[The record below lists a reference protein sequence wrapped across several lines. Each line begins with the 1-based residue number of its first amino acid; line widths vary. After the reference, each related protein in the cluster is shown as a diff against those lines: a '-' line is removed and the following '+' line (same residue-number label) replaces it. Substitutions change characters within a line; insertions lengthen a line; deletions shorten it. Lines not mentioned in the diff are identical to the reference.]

1 MIYTFSTIKGKIKVL
16 IFNHSLKEVNMNKN
30 INMDR
35 VVNAIEKL
43 EAINGEPEYVVLKK
57 QIASLEREL
66 TIFKNAMK
74 QKLKFKKTKWGL
86 VVPNDTI
93 LKQWQKENLLLEEV
107 YKNKSNQIEVNFKID
122 NQTSIDFNAYKRKA
136 MNSTVVFSGIKLNK
150 EQS

>member
-1 MIYTFSTIKGKIKVL
+1 
-16 IFNHSLKEVNMNKN
+16 MNNK

-43 EAINGEPEYVVLKK
+43 EAINSEPEYIVLKK
-57 QIASLEREL
+57 QIASLQREL
-66 TIFKNAMK
+66 TIFKDAMK
-74 QKLKFKKTKWGL
+74 QKLKFKMTRWGL

-107 YKNKSNQIEVNFKID
+107 YKNKKTQVEINFKID
-122 NQTSIDFNAYKRKA
+122 KNTSIDFNAHKRKA
-136 MNSTVVFSGIKLNK
+136 VDSKVVFSGIKLNK

>member
-1 MIYTFSTIKGKIKVL
+1 MSKK
-16 IFNHSLKEVNMNKN
+16 KE

-43 EAINGEPEYVVLKK
+43 EAINGEPEYIVLKK
-57 QIASLEREL
+57 QIASLQKEL
-66 TIFKNAMK
+66 TIFKDAMK
-74 QKLKFKKTKWGL
+74 QKLKFKMTRWGL

-107 YKNKSNQIEVNFKID
+107 YKNKTTQVEINFKID
-122 NQTSIDFNAYKRKA
+122 NQTSVDFNAYKRKA
-136 MNSTVVFSGIKLNK
+136 MDSTVVFSGIKLNK

>member
-1 MIYTFSTIKGKIKVL
+1 
-16 IFNHSLKEVNMNKN
+16 
-30 INMDR
+30 MDR
-35 VVNAIEKL
+35 VINAIEKL
-43 EAINGEPEYVVLKK
+43 EAINGEPEYIVLKK
-57 QIASLEREL
+57 QIAALQKEL
-66 TIFKNAMK
+66 TIFKDAMK
-74 QKLKFKKTKWGL
+74 QKLKFKMTRWGL

-136 MNSTVVFSGIKLNK
+136 MDSTVVFSGIKLNK

>member
-1 MIYTFSTIKGKIKVL
+1 
-16 IFNHSLKEVNMNKN
+16 MNTK

-43 EAINGEPEYVVLKK
+43 EAINGEPEYIVLKK
-57 QIASLEREL
+57 QIASLQREL
-66 TIFKNAMK
+66 TIFKDAMK
-74 QKLKFKKTKWGL
+74 QKLKFKMKRWGL

-136 MNSTVVFSGIKLNK
+136 MDSTVVFSGIKLNK

>member
-1 MIYTFSTIKGKIKVL
+1 
-16 IFNHSLKEVNMNKN
+16 MNKN

-43 EAINGEPEYVVLKK
+43 EAINGEPEYIVLKR

-66 TIFKNAMK
+66 TIFKN
-74 QKLKFKKTKWGL
+74 
-86 VVPNDTI
+86 
-93 LKQWQKENLLLEEV
+93 EEV

-136 MNSTVVFSGIKLNK
+136 MDSTVVFSGIKLNK

>member
-1 MIYTFSTIKGKIKVL
+1 
-16 IFNHSLKEVNMNKN
+16 MNKK

-35 VVNAIEKL
+35 VINAIEKL
-43 EAINGEPEYVVLKK
+43 EAINGEPEYIVLKK
-57 QIASLEREL
+57 QIASLQREL
-66 TIFKNAMK
+66 TIFNDAMK
-74 QKLKFKKTKWGL
+74 QKLKFKMTRWGL

-136 MNSTVVFSGIKLNK
+136 MDSTVVFSGIKLNK

>member
-93 LKQWQKENLLLEEV
+93 LKQWQK
-107 YKNKSNQIEVNFKID
+107 D